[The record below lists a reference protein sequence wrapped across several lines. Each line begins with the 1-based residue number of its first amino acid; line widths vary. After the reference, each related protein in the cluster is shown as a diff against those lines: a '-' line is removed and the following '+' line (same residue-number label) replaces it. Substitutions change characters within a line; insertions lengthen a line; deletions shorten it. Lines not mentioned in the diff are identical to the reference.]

1 MKERFI
7 INTAILNS
15 NHRKKNMNG
24 LFNKKI
30 CSKCKNEKSLV
41 YFNRNTSGRDHFNK
55 DGFRLRRPECSE
67 CTKKS
72 LKGRIE
78 AKKKA
83 KQMGIDYKSEKTIC
97 EICKKTS
104 TKGNSIVFDHCHEKN
119 IFRGYCC
126 NSCNRSIGVLG
137 DNIKGIINVANYLMK
152 TDKQKIIQDK
162 KGELHI
168 INSKENF
175 VSNFIN
181 DFSDILVNKNKILSK
196 KEIIECWN
204 QYINY

>member
-1 MKERFI
+1 
-7 INTAILNS
+7 
-15 NHRKKNMNG
+15 MNG